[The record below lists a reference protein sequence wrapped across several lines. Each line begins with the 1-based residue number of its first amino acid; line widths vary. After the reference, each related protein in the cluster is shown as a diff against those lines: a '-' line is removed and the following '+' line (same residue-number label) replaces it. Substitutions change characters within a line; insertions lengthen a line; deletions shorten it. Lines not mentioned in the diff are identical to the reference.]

1 METPSN
7 QDQQELERT
16 FAELAQDFAAADNQV
31 RLYETKLQEWVAAFY
46 QTVTSP
52 FPVELS
58 KENAVYRLFSGLSET
73 CADICREWLQM
84 IEQTGK
90 NLSFREKLNDSML
103 VYVYGRVKSGKS
115 SLGNFIAYGKMSPS
129 QEHIAVCPPVDFDV
143 EVVRKDMGTDDL
155 KRLDIQQKSTREERR
170 FLVDFLEATACI
182 QYFRK
187 PGFTWIDSPGIHST
201 TPANGE
207 LAQKYL
213 GSADLVIYTSTARSA
228 MQEQDRKELLEILKS
243 GKPFL
248 LVITRCDDRDYDVD
262 DAGNIFDTYLMKPE
276 EEQAE
281 IRKWVKNSLCEE
293 AGDSLSPEARNRLDD
308 DIILLSCKY
317 AEEHLHDEEWE
328 KSGLPLLFR
337 RMGEIA
343 RADGVRIKRNI
354 PLYAVQEHIST
365 IRSGMDSLDERMGKA
380 LQQLQIFREQFHQ
393 QCENEKYQCKIAIKK
408 MAGDLADRY
417 YGNDALFRKEFA
429 KGANTAVND
438 AYQKLAQALVQDTG
452 EILSQLSPKGDI
464 PGFPEFKTYFQ
475 TTHYRE
481 SGKRCAGTIVG
492 TLIGGIA
499 GAFLGGVPG
508 AGVGISLGSTIGSS
522 IGNQF
527 DEEKTC
533 TTAVGDNR
541 VLVMN
546 EATAG
551 MCAKI
556 DGDLS
561 YLEESIQD
569 KYMTPLERWLN
580 DILDQKKAFSTF
592 LDTMSEQITQEI
604 H

>member
-1 METPSN
+1 MKSEA
-7 QDQQELERT
+7 DQ
-16 FAELAQDFAAADNQV
+16 V
-31 RLYETKLQEWVAAFY
+31 
-46 QTVTSP
+46 
-52 FPVELS
+52 
-58 KENAVYRLFSGLSET
+58 
-73 CADICREWLQM
+73 
-84 IEQTGK
+84 
-90 NLSFREKLNDSML
+90 
-103 VYVYGRVKSGKS
+103 
-115 SLGNFIAYGKMSPS
+115 
-129 QEHIAVCPPVDFDV
+129 
-143 EVVRKDMGTDDL
+143 
-155 KRLDIQQKSTREERR
+155 
-170 FLVDFLEATACI
+170 
-182 QYFRK
+182 
-187 PGFTWIDSPGIHST
+187 
-201 TPANGE
+201 
-207 LAQKYL
+207 
-213 GSADLVIYTSTARSA
+213 
-228 MQEQDRKELLEILKS
+228 
-243 GKPFL
+243 
-248 LVITRCDDRDYDVD
+248 
-262 DAGNIFDTYLMKPE
+262 
-276 EEQAE
+276 E
-281 IRKWVKNSLCEE
+281 IRKWVKDSLCEE

-317 AEEHLHDEEWE
+317 AEEHLHDGEWE

-365 IRSGMDSLDERMGKA
+365 IRSGMDSLDGRMGNT
-380 LQQLQIFREQFHQ
+380 LQQLQIFRNQFHQ
-393 QCENEKYQCKIAIKK
+393 QCENEKYQCKISIKQ
-408 MAGDLADRY
+408 MAGELADRY
-417 YGNDALFRKEFA
+417 YGNDPLFRKEFVNA
-429 KGANTAVND
+429 ANVAIRD

-452 EILSQLSPKGDI
+452 EILSQLSPEGDI

-499 GAFLGGVPG
+499 GALLGGLP
-508 AGVGISLGSTIGSS
+508 GVGIGITLGSAIGSP

-546 EATAG
+546 EAAVG
-551 MCAKI
+551 MCAKV

-561 YLEESIQD
+561 LLEESIQN
-569 KYMTPLERWLN
+569 KYLAPLERWLN
-580 DILDQKKAFSTF
+580 DILEQKKAFSTF